1 MTVSSG
7 VARLQREISALAD
20 ALGEPAPIPPAGPD
34 TAFDYRQLT
43 LREQFELDQL
53 MAVTVPLHGEPPA
66 RPMTDAESARLAVLL
81 ELARIDDRFDERE
94 TR

>member
-20 ALGEPAPIPPAGPD
+20 ALGEPAPLAEPDAGY
-34 TAFDYRQLT
+34 DYRLLT

-53 MAVTVPLHGEPPA
+53 MALTVPLHGEPPA
-66 RPMTDAESARLAVLL
+66 RPMTNAETARLTVLL
-81 ELARIDDRFDERE
+81 ELARIDDTVDERS
-94 TR
+94 T